1 AIAVLFDLATEV
13 NRSKRVEDARLL
25 RALGGI
31 LGLLQEPPRAFLQ
44 AGQGIDE
51 AAIEDLIDQRAQAK
65 KDRDFARADAIRDE
79 LLALGVMLK
88 DGPQGTTWSRA

>member
-1 AIAVLFDLATEV
+1 
-13 NRSKRVEDARLL
+13 VEDARLL

-31 LGLLQEPPRAFLQ
+31 LGLLQEAPRVFLQ

-51 AAIEDLIDQRAQAK
+51 AAIQDLIDQRAQAK

-79 LLALGVMLK
+79 LLASGVMLK